1 MTIYVKLEPNGSGI
15 VGFATQLVAGLFD
28 IEAELPEPFDP
39 ELLAGYELKFNPDRG
54 VNEAVFNVLR
64 WRQAKT
70 KADEESRQRAANE
83 ALNEALRTSALTLAT
98 DEQAVAMM
106 DMYPAWEANKEM
118 AKGARLTYNGALYK
132 VIQAHTSQAGWEP
145 TQVPAL
151 FVRLSE
157 PEDEWP
163 DFVQPTGAHD
173 VYMTGDKVTY
183 DDVHYICKADNVA
196 HSPEDLPDAWEKQEE
211 K

>member
-1 MTIYVKLEPNGSGI
+1 MKVFVELENSGNGI
-15 VGFATQLVAGLFD
+15 VAISTKFIPGSID
-28 IEAELPEPFDP
+28 IEAELVESLDP
-39 ELLAGYELKFNPDRG
+39 NLLDGYALKFNPDTG
-54 VNEAVFNVLR
+54 NNEVIFDVYR
-64 WRQAKT
+64 YRQIKAEQEEEARKT
-70 KADEESRQRAANE
+70 AANE
-83 ALNEALRTSALTLAT
+83 ALGEALHATALAMAT
-98 DEQAVAMM
+98 DEQAAAMM
-106 DMYPAWEANKEM
+106 DLYPEWEKDKKYETNDRVVYA
-118 AKGARLTYNGALYK
+118 GALYK
-132 VIQAHTSQAGWEP
+132 ALQEHTSQEGWEP
-145 TQVPAL
+145 THVPAL
-151 FVRLSE
+151 FVRLSD